1 MVQHETSMQTLRRW
15 ILKCLITRLAIFAAF
30 SLVPDI
36 TFSRKGYEKGVIAII
51 YSVFNLRFCPV
62 KV

>member
-1 MVQHETSMQTLRRW
+1 MQTLRRW